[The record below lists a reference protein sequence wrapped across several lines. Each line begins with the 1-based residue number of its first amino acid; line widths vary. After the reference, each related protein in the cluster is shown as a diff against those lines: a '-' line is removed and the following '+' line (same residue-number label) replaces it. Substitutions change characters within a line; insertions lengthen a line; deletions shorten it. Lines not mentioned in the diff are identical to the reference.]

1 MPPAVTS
8 DLIIEVYMERA
19 KIYKKTLLIDPHD
32 DRLLADAAEHLRS
45 GEVIGFPTET
55 VYGLGCDAG
64 NGEAVK
70 KVFEAKGRPADN
82 PLICHIGDK
91 EQIKDIVSEITPLAQ
106 KLIDAFMPGPITVV
120 MKKADS
126 VSDQTTAG
134 LDTVG
139 VRMPSH
145 PVANK
150 FLKLCKVPVAA
161 PSANL
166 SGRPS
171 PTGARS
177 VLEDMDGYIYAVI
190 DGGDSEFGLES
201 TVVDCT
207 GTVPVIL
214 RPGAV
219 TKADIDAVLSKG
231 ETVMSGSLS
240 DKQTP
245 RSPGMKYRHYAPYAQ
260 VEIMKMPEGTKIEGD
275 GATGSDG
282 RIVKSSFT
290 VEDLKKLSDEEAREL
305 VNIASPFILRSREI
319 LAVNPFA
326 RIGLYCGSEIKAI
339 YDKMDDKILSSHTE
353 FCAYGKTVDVSC
365 ASHGLFEG
373 LRFLDVQEVD
383 VILAQGFDGEG
394 LSVAYMNRLGKAS
407 GKKEELTP
415 GMPAPARPERMPLDI
430 DSFKDT
436 NTASVLFID
445 DNNTSLSVCC
455 ESLMRRLIGKN
466 EPYISSRS
474 SDTGFE
480 LYCESAGLTAMS
492 GIEPDSQMNRAVK
505 EITGCGLGYIESRR
519 ADPAIYDDND
529 LILTVRDEQAF
540 EITKAFP
547 EIKDKVFS
555 LSTFAA
561 ANGLVMKDSSG
572 RVMSVSIPD
581 PSGEN
586 YETYLHTAKALNAW
600 LEILFPYILKE
611 LGASRI

>member
-1 MPPAVTS
+1 
-8 DLIIEVYMERA
+8 MERE
-19 KIYKKTLLIDPHD
+19 KKYKKTILIDSCD
-32 DRLLADAAEHLRS
+32 DKALIDAAEHLRN

-55 VYGLGCDAG
+55 VYGLGCDARD
-64 NGEAVK
+64 GEAVRR
-70 KVFEAKGRPADN
+70 VFAAKGRPADN

-106 KLIDAFMPGPITVV
+106 KLIDGFMPGPITVV
-120 MKKADS
+120 MKKSDSIADE
-126 VSDQTTAG
+126 TTAG

-150 FLKLCKVPVAA
+150 FLKYCGVPVAA

-207 GTVPVIL
+207 GETPVIL
-214 RPGAV
+214 RPGAI
-219 TKADIDAVLSKG
+219 TKADIDKVIQGGGTLIAGQLTG
-231 ETVMSGSLS
+231 
-240 DKQTP
+240 DKAP
-245 RSPGMKYRHYAPYAQ
+245 RSPGMKYRHYAPFAN
-260 VEIMKMPEGTKIEGD
+260 VEIMKMPEGTKITGD
-275 GATGSDG
+275 DASGSDG
-282 RIVKSSFT
+282 KIAKSEFT
-290 VEDLKKLSDEEAREL
+290 LDDLKKLSDDEAKEL

-319 LAVNPFA
+319 LAANPFA
-326 RIGLYCGSEIKAI
+326 RIGLYCGAEIRTV
-339 YDKMDDKILSSHTE
+339 YDKLNDKILSAHTE
-353 FCAYGKTVDVSC
+353 FCVYGKTADVSM

-394 LSVAYMNRLGKAS
+394 LSVAYMNRLSKAS
-407 GKKEELTP
+407 GKKEELVP
-415 GMPAPARPERMPLDI
+415 GMPAPARPLRLPLPI
-430 DSFKDT
+430 DAFKDT
-436 NTASVLFID
+436 YTASVLFID
-445 DNNTSLSVCC
+445 DNNTSLSPCC
-455 ESLMRRLIGKN
+455 ELLMRRLIEKN

-480 LYCESAGLTAMS
+480 IYCESAGLTAMS
-492 GIEPDSQMNRAVK
+492 GLEPDTQMDKAVR
-505 EITGCGLGYIESRR
+505 ELTGFGLGSIESRR

-529 LILTVRDEQAF
+529 LILTVRDEQAYS
-540 EITKAFP
+540 ITKAFP

-555 LSTFAA
+555 FSTFAA
-561 ANGLVMKDSSG
+561 NNGLVMKDSKG
-572 RVMSVSIPD
+572 KVMSISIPD

-586 YETYLHTAKALNAW
+586 YETYLHTAKALGAW
-600 LEILFPYILKE
+600 LELLFPYILKD

>member
-1 MPPAVTS
+1 
-8 DLIIEVYMERA
+8 MERA
-19 KIYKKTLLIDPHD
+19 KIYKKTLLIELTDKKGIKD
-32 DRLLADAAEHLRS
+32 CAEHLKN

-55 VYGLGCDAG
+55 VYGLGCDAR

-91 EQIKDIVSEITPLAQ
+91 SQIKDIVSDITPLAQ
-106 KLIDAFMPGPITVV
+106 KLIDSFMPGPITLV
-120 MKKADS
+120 MKKSDSIADE
-126 VSDQTTAG
+126 TTAG

-150 FLKLCKVPVAA
+150 FLKEAGIPVAA

-171 PTGARS
+171 PTSSRS
-177 VLEDMDGYIYAVI
+177 VLEDMDGYIYAII
-190 DGGDSEFGLES
+190 DGGDSEYGLES

-207 GTVPVIL
+207 GTTPVIL

-219 TKADIDAVLSKG
+219 TKADIDAVLNSD
-231 ETVMSGSLS
+231 ETVIAGGLA
-240 DKQTP
+240 DKETP

-260 VEIMKMPEGTKIEGD
+260 VEIMQMPEGVEIIGDNAIATDGKIGEYEP
-275 GATGSDG
+275 
-282 RIVKSSFT
+282 V
-290 VEDLKKLSDEEAREL
+290 DLKKLSDDEAKEL
-305 VNIASPFILRSREI
+305 VNIVSPFILRSREI
-319 LAVNPFA
+319 LSKNPFA
-326 RIGLYCGSEIKAI
+326 RIGIYCGGEIKAM
-339 YDKMDDKILSSHTE
+339 YDKLNDKILSAHTE
-353 FCAYGKTVDVSC
+353 FCVYGKTVDVAG

-383 VILAQGFDGEG
+383 VILAQGFYGEG
-394 LSVAYMNRLGKAS
+394 LSVAYMNRLGKAA

-415 GMPAPARPERMPLDI
+415 GMPAPARPARMPLPI
-430 DSFKDT
+430 DAFKDT
-436 NTASVLFID
+436 FTASVLFVD
-445 DNNTSLSVCC
+445 DNNISLSACC
-455 ESLMRRLIGKN
+455 EALMRRKIEKN
-466 EPYISSRS
+466 EPYISS
-474 SDTGFE
+474 DTKDAGFE
-480 LYCESAGLTAMS
+480 IYCESAGLTAMS
-492 GIEPDSQMNRAVK
+492 GLEPDPQMDKAVK
-505 EITGCGLGYIESRR
+505 ELTGFGLGSIESRR
-519 ADPAIYDDND
+519 ADPAIYDEND

-540 EITKAFP
+540 QIVKAFP
-547 EIKDKVFS
+547 EIKEKVFS

-572 RVMSVSIPD
+572 KVMSISVPD

-586 YETYLHTAKALNAW
+586 YETYLHTAKALGAW
-600 LEILFPYILKE
+600 LDLLFPYILKD

>member
-1 MPPAVTS
+1 
-8 DLIIEVYMERA
+8 MERE
-19 KIYKKTLLIDPHD
+19 KKYKKTILIDSCD
-32 DRLLADAAEHLRS
+32 DKALIDAAEHLRN

-55 VYGLGCDAG
+55 VYGLGCDARD
-64 NGEAVK
+64 GEAVRR
-70 KVFEAKGRPADN
+70 VFAAKGRPADN

-106 KLIDAFMPGPITVV
+106 KLIDGFMPGPITVV
-120 MKKADS
+120 MKKSDSIADE
-126 VSDQTTAG
+126 TTAG

-150 FLKLCKVPVAA
+150 FLKYCGVPVAA

-207 GTVPVIL
+207 GETPVIL
-214 RPGAV
+214 RPGAI
-219 TKADIDAVLSKG
+219 TKADIDKVIQGGGTLIAGQLTG
-231 ETVMSGSLS
+231 
-240 DKQTP
+240 DKAP
-245 RSPGMKYRHYAPYAQ
+245 RSPGMKYRHYAPFAN
-260 VEIMKMPEGTKIEGD
+260 VEIMKMPEGTKITGD
-275 GATGSDG
+275 DASGSDG
-282 RIVKSSFT
+282 KIAKSEFT
-290 VEDLKKLSDEEAREL
+290 LDDLKKLSDAEAKEL

-319 LAVNPFA
+319 LAANPFA
-326 RIGLYCGSEIKAI
+326 RIGLYCGVEIRTV
-339 YDKMDDKILSSHTE
+339 YDKLNDKILSAHTE
-353 FCAYGKTVDVSC
+353 FCVYGKTTDVSM

-383 VILAQGFDGEG
+383 VILAQGFDGGG
-394 LSVAYMNRLGKAS
+394 LSVAYMNRLSKAS
-407 GKKEELTP
+407 GKKEELVP
-415 GMPAPARPERMPLDI
+415 GMPAPARPLRLPLPI
-430 DSFKDT
+430 DAFKDT
-436 NTASVLFID
+436 YTASVLFID
-445 DNNTSLSVCC
+445 DNNTSLSPCC
-455 ESLMRRLIGKN
+455 ELLMRRLIEKN

-480 LYCESAGLTAMS
+480 IYCESAGLTAMS
-492 GIEPDSQMNRAVK
+492 GLDPDTRMDKAVR
-505 EITGCGLGYIESRR
+505 ELTGFGLGSIESRR

-529 LILTVRDEQAF
+529 LILTVRDEQAYS
-540 EITKAFP
+540 ITKAFP

-555 LSTFAA
+555 FSTFAA
-561 ANGLVMKDSSG
+561 NNGLVMKDSKG
-572 RVMSVSIPD
+572 KVMSISIPD

-586 YETYLHTAKALNAW
+586 YETYLHTAKALGAW
-600 LEILFPYILKE
+600 LELLFPYILKD

>member
-1 MPPAVTS
+1 
-8 DLIIEVYMERA
+8 MERA
-19 KIYKKTLLIDPHD
+19 KTYKKTLLIESSDKKGIKD
-32 DRLLADAAEHLRS
+32 CAGHLKN

-55 VYGLGCDAG
+55 VYGLGCDAR

-70 KVFEAKGRPADN
+70 RVFEAKGRPADN

-91 EQIKDIVSEITPLAQ
+91 EQIGDIVSEITPLAQ
-106 KLIDAFMPGPITVV
+106 KLIDAFMPGPITLV
-120 MKKADS
+120 MKKSDSIADE
-126 VSDQTTAG
+126 TTAG

-145 PVANK
+145 PVANR
-150 FLKLCKVPVAA
+150 FLKEAGIPVAA

-171 PTGARS
+171 PTSSRS

-190 DGGDSEFGLES
+190 DGGDSEYGLES

-207 GTVPVIL
+207 GTTPVIL

-219 TKADIDAVLSKG
+219 TKADIDSVLNG
-231 ETVMSGSLS
+231 EETVIAGGLS
-240 DKQTP
+240 DKETP
-245 RSPGMKYRHYAPYAQ
+245 RSPGMKYRHYAPYAR
-260 VEIMKMPEGTKIEGD
+260 VEIMQMPEGVEITGD
-275 GATGSDG
+275 NAIGSDG
-282 RIVKSSFT
+282 KIGVYEP
-290 VEDLKKLSDEEAREL
+290 VDLKKLTDAEAKEL
-305 VNIASPFILRSREI
+305 VNIVSPFILRSREI
-319 LAVNPFA
+319 LSENPFA
-326 RIGLYCGSEIKAI
+326 RIGLYCGGEIKAM
-339 YDKMDDKILSSHTE
+339 YDKLNDKILSAHTE
-353 FCAYGKTVDVSC
+353 FCVYGRTVDVSS

-383 VILAQGFDGEG
+383 VILAQGFSGEG
-394 LSVAYMNRLGKAS
+394 LSVAYMNRLGKAA

-415 GMPAPARPERMPLDI
+415 GMPAPARPARMPLPI
-430 DSFKDT
+430 DAFKDT

-445 DNNTSLSVCC
+445 DNNISLSACC
-455 ESLMRRLIGKN
+455 EVLMRRKIENN
-466 EPYISSRS
+466 EPYISNSA

-480 LYCESAGLTAMS
+480 IYCESAGLTAMT
-492 GIEPDSQMNRAVK
+492 GLEPDPQMDKAVK
-505 EITGCGLGYIESRR
+505 ELTGFGLGSVESRR

-547 EIKDKVFS
+547 QIKDKVFS

-561 ANGLVMKDSSG
+561 ANGLVMKDSTG
-572 RVMSVSIPD
+572 KVMSISVPD

-586 YETYLHTAKALNAW
+586 YETYLHTAKALGAW
-600 LEILFPYILKE
+600 LDLLFPYILKD
-611 LGASRI
+611 LGAARV

>member
-1 MPPAVTS
+1 
-8 DLIIEVYMERA
+8 MERER
-19 KIYKKTLLIDPHD
+19 KYKKTILIDSGD
-32 DRLLADAAEHLRS
+32 DAAIKEAAEHLRN

-64 NGEAVK
+64 DGDAVR

-106 KLIDAFMPGPITVV
+106 RLIDSFMPGPITLV
-120 MKKADS
+120 MKKADMI
-126 VSDQTTAG
+126 SDQTTAG

-139 VRMPSH
+139 VRMPSN

-150 FLKLCKVPVAA
+150 FLKFAAIPVAA

-171 PTGARS
+171 PTNARS

-207 GTVPVIL
+207 GTEPVIL

-219 TKADIDAVLSKG
+219 TKADIDAVLNNG
-231 ETVMSGSLS
+231 ETVMSESLS
-240 DKQTP
+240 GSEAPKA
-245 RSPGMKYRHYAPYAQ
+245 PGMKYRHYAPFAQ
-260 VEIMKMPEGTKIEGD
+260 VEIMKMPEGTKITGD
-275 GATGSDG
+275 NAAGTDG
-282 RIVKSSFT
+282 RIDRKANEPV
-290 VEDLKKLSDEEAREL
+290 DLKKLTDDEAKEL
-305 VNIASPFILRSREI
+305 VNIAAPFILRSREI
-319 LAVNPFA
+319 LSKNPFA
-326 RIGLYCGSEIKAI
+326 RIGLYCGSEIKAM
-339 YDKMDDKILSSHTE
+339 YDKMNDKLLSAHTE
-353 FCAYGKTVDVSC
+353 FCVYGKTTDVAC

-394 LSVAYMNRLGKAS
+394 LSVAYMNRLGKAA

-415 GMPAPARPERMPLDI
+415 GMPAPARPARSPLAI
-430 DSFKDT
+430 DAFKDT
-436 NTASVLFID
+436 FTGSVLFID
-445 DNNTSLSVCC
+445 DNNTSLSACC
-455 ESLMRRLIGKN
+455 ESLMRRLIEKN
-466 EPYISSRS
+466 EPYISSKTA
-474 SDTGFE
+474 DAGFE
-480 LYCESAGLTAMS
+480 IYCESAGLTAMS
-492 GIEPDSQMNRAVK
+492 GMEPDIMMDKAVR
-505 EITGCGLGYIESRR
+505 ELTGYGLGSVESRR
-519 ADPAIYDDND
+519 ANPAIYDDND

-572 RVMSVSIPD
+572 RVMSVSVPD

-611 LGASRI
+611 LGASRV

>member
-1 MPPAVTS
+1 
-8 DLIIEVYMERA
+8 MERA
-19 KIYKKTLLIDPHD
+19 KTYKKTLLIESSDKKGIKD
-32 DRLLADAAEHLRS
+32 CADHLKN

-55 VYGLGCDAG
+55 VYGLGCDAR

-70 KVFEAKGRPADN
+70 RVFEAKGRPADN

-91 EQIKDIVSEITPLAQ
+91 EQIRDIVSEITPLAQ
-106 KLIDAFMPGPITVV
+106 KLIDAFMPGPITLV
-120 MKKADS
+120 MKKSDSIADE
-126 VSDQTTAG
+126 TTAG

-145 PVANK
+145 PVANR
-150 FLKLCKVPVAA
+150 FLKEAGIPVAA

-171 PTGARS
+171 PTSSRS

-190 DGGDSEFGLES
+190 DGGDSEYGLES

-207 GTVPVIL
+207 GTTPVIL

-219 TKADIDAVLSKG
+219 TKADIDSVLNG
-231 ETVMSGSLS
+231 EETVIAGGLS
-240 DKQTP
+240 DKETP
-245 RSPGMKYRHYAPYAQ
+245 RSPGMKYRHYAPYAR
-260 VEIMKMPEGTKIEGD
+260 VEIMQMPEGVEITGD
-275 GATGSDG
+275 NAIGSDG
-282 RIVKSSFT
+282 KIGVYEP
-290 VEDLKKLSDEEAREL
+290 VDLKKLTDDEAKEL
-305 VNIASPFILRSREI
+305 VNIVSPFILRSREI
-319 LAVNPFA
+319 LSENPFA
-326 RIGLYCGSEIKAI
+326 RIGLYCGGEIKAM
-339 YDKMDDKILSSHTE
+339 YDKLNDKILSAHTE
-353 FCAYGKTVDVSC
+353 FCVYGRTVDVSS

-383 VILAQGFDGEG
+383 VILAQGFSGEG
-394 LSVAYMNRLGKAS
+394 LSVAYMNRLGKAA

-415 GMPAPARPERMPLDI
+415 GMPAPARPARMPLPI
-430 DSFKDT
+430 DAFKDT

-445 DNNTSLSVCC
+445 DNNISLSACC
-455 ESLMRRLIGKN
+455 EVLMRRKIENN
-466 EPYISSRS
+466 EPYISNSA

-480 LYCESAGLTAMS
+480 IYCESAGLTAMT
-492 GIEPDSQMNRAVK
+492 GLEPDPQMDKAVK
-505 EITGCGLGYIESRR
+505 ELTGFGLGSVESRR

-547 EIKDKVFS
+547 QIKDKVFS

-561 ANGLVMKDSSG
+561 ANGLVMKDSTG
-572 RVMSVSIPD
+572 KVMSISVPD

-586 YETYLHTAKALNAW
+586 YETYLHTAKALGAW
-600 LEILFPYILKE
+600 LDLLFPYILKD
-611 LGASRI
+611 LGAARV

>member
-1 MPPAVTS
+1 
-8 DLIIEVYMERA
+8 MERER
-19 KIYKKTLLIDPHD
+19 IYKKTLLIQSD
-32 DRLLADAAEHLRS
+32 DDQAIKEAAEHLRN

-55 VYGLGCDAG
+55 VYGLGCDAR
-64 NGEAVK
+64 NGEAVD
-70 KVFEAKGRPADN
+70 KVFAAKGRPADN

-91 EQIKDIVSEITPLAQ
+91 KQIRDIVSEITPLAQ
-106 KLIDAFMPGPITVV
+106 KLIDSFMPGPITIV
-120 MKKADS
+120 MKKADTI
-126 VSDQTTAG
+126 SDRTTAG

-150 FLKLCKVPVAA
+150 FLRYCGIPVAA

-207 GTVPVIL
+207 GEVPVIL

-219 TKADIDAVLSKG
+219 TKADIDSVLQSG
-231 ETVMSGSLS
+231 ETVMAGLPEGAE
-240 DKQTP
+240 KP

-260 VEIMKMPEGTKIEGD
+260 VEIMKMPEGTKITGD
-275 GATGSDG
+275 DAEGSDG
-282 RIVKSSFT
+282 RISKSTFT
-290 VEDLKKLSDEEAREL
+290 LEDLKKLTDDEAKEL
-305 VNIASPFILRSREI
+305 VSIASPFILRSREI
-319 LAVNPFA
+319 LSKNPFA
-326 RIGLYCGSEIKAI
+326 RIGLYCGSEIKAV
-339 YDKMDDKILSSHTE
+339 YDKLNDKILSAHTE
-353 FCAYGKTVDVSC
+353 FCVYGKTVDVSC

-373 LRFLDVQEVD
+373 LRYLDVQEVD
-383 VILAQGFDGEG
+383 LILAQGFDGEG
-394 LSVAYMNRLGKAS
+394 LSVAYMNRLSKAS

-415 GMPAPARPERMPLDI
+415 GMPAPARPSRTPLPI
-430 DSFKDT
+430 DAFKDT
-436 NTASVLFID
+436 VTASVLFID
-445 DNNTSLSVCC
+445 DNNISLSLCC
-455 ESLMRRLIGKN
+455 EALMRRLLEKN
-466 EPYISSRS
+466 EPYISSRAEN
-474 SDTGFE
+474 TGFE
-480 LYCESAGLTAMS
+480 IYCESAGLTAMD
-492 GIEPDSQMNRAVK
+492 GMDPDPVMDKAVK
-505 EITGCGLGYIESRR
+505 EISGLGLGSAESRR
-519 ADPAIYDDND
+519 ADPAVYDCND

-540 EITKAFP
+540 AIIKAFP

-572 RVMSVSIPD
+572 RVMSISVPD

-600 LEILFPYILKE
+600 IELLFPYILKE
-611 LGASRI
+611 LGASRV

>member
-1 MPPAVTS
+1 
-8 DLIIEVYMERA
+8 MERE
-19 KIYKKTLLIDPHD
+19 KKYKKTILIDSCD
-32 DRLLADAAEHLRS
+32 DKALIDAAEHLRN

-55 VYGLGCDAG
+55 VYGLGCDARD
-64 NGEAVK
+64 GEAVRR
-70 KVFEAKGRPADN
+70 VFAAKGRPADN

-106 KLIDAFMPGPITVV
+106 KLIDGFMPGPITVV
-120 MKKADS
+120 MKKSDSIADE
-126 VSDQTTAG
+126 TTAG

-150 FLKLCKVPVAA
+150 FLKYCGVPVAA

-207 GTVPVIL
+207 GETPVIL
-214 RPGAV
+214 RPGAI
-219 TKADIDAVLSKG
+219 TKADIDKVIQGGGTLIAGQLTG
-231 ETVMSGSLS
+231 
-240 DKQTP
+240 DKAP
-245 RSPGMKYRHYAPYAQ
+245 RSPGMKYRHYAPFAN
-260 VEIMKMPEGTKIEGD
+260 VEIMKMPEGTKITGD
-275 GATGSDG
+275 DASGSDG
-282 RIVKSSFT
+282 KIAKSEFT
-290 VEDLKKLSDEEAREL
+290 LDDLKKLSDDEAKEL

-319 LAVNPFA
+319 LAANPFA
-326 RIGLYCGSEIKAI
+326 RIGLYCGAEIRTV
-339 YDKMDDKILSSHTE
+339 YDKLNDKILSAHTE
-353 FCAYGKTVDVSC
+353 FCVYGKTTDVSM

-394 LSVAYMNRLGKAS
+394 LSVAYMNRLSKAS
-407 GKKEELTP
+407 GKKEELVP
-415 GMPAPARPERMPLDI
+415 GMPAPARPLRLPLPI
-430 DSFKDT
+430 DAFKDT
-436 NTASVLFID
+436 YTASVLFID
-445 DNNTSLSVCC
+445 DNNTSLSPCC
-455 ESLMRRLIGKN
+455 ELLMRRLIEKN

-480 LYCESAGLTAMS
+480 IYCESAGLTAMS
-492 GIEPDSQMNRAVK
+492 GLEPDTQMDKAVR
-505 EITGCGLGYIESRR
+505 ELTGFGLGSIESRR

-529 LILTVRDEQAF
+529 LILTVRDEQAYS
-540 EITKAFP
+540 ITKAFP

-555 LSTFAA
+555 FSTFAA
-561 ANGLVMKDSSG
+561 NNGLVMKDSKG
-572 RVMSVSIPD
+572 KVMSISIPD

-586 YETYLHTAKALNAW
+586 YETYLHTAKALGAW
-600 LEILFPYILKE
+600 LELLFPYILKD

>member
-1 MPPAVTS
+1 
-8 DLIIEVYMERA
+8 MERA
-19 KIYKKTLLIDPHD
+19 KTYKKTLLIESSDKKGIKD
-32 DRLLADAAEHLRS
+32 CADHLKN

-55 VYGLGCDAG
+55 VYGLGCDAR

-70 KVFEAKGRPADN
+70 RVFEAKGRPADN

-91 EQIKDIVSEITPLAQ
+91 EQIRDIVSEITPLAQ
-106 KLIDAFMPGPITVV
+106 KLIDAFMPGPITLV
-120 MKKADS
+120 MKKSDSIADE
-126 VSDQTTAG
+126 TTAG

-145 PVANK
+145 PVANR
-150 FLKLCKVPVAA
+150 FLKEAGIPVAA

-171 PTGARS
+171 PTSSRS

-190 DGGDSEFGLES
+190 DGGDSEYGLES

-207 GTVPVIL
+207 GTTPVIL

-219 TKADIDAVLSKG
+219 TKADIDSVLNG
-231 ETVMSGSLS
+231 EETVIAGGLS
-240 DKQTP
+240 DKETP
-245 RSPGMKYRHYAPYAQ
+245 RSPGMKYRHYAPYAR
-260 VEIMKMPEGTKIEGD
+260 VEIMQMPEGVEITGD
-275 GATGSDG
+275 NAIGSDG
-282 RIVKSSFT
+282 KIGVYEP
-290 VEDLKKLSDEEAREL
+290 VDLKKLTDDEAKEL
-305 VNIASPFILRSREI
+305 VNIVSPFILRSREI
-319 LAVNPFA
+319 LSENPFA
-326 RIGLYCGSEIKAI
+326 RIGLYCGGEIKAM
-339 YDKMDDKILSSHTE
+339 YDKLNDKILSAHTE
-353 FCAYGKTVDVSC
+353 FCVYGRTVDVSS

-383 VILAQGFDGEG
+383 VILAQGFSGEG
-394 LSVAYMNRLGKAS
+394 LSVAYMNRLGKAA

-415 GMPAPARPERMPLDI
+415 GMPAPARPARMPLPI
-430 DSFKDT
+430 DAFKDT

-445 DNNTSLSVCC
+445 DNNISLSACC
-455 ESLMRRLIGKN
+455 EVLMRRKIENN
-466 EPYISSRS
+466 EPYISNSA

-480 LYCESAGLTAMS
+480 IYCESAGLTAMT
-492 GIEPDSQMNRAVK
+492 GLEPDPQMDKAVK
-505 EITGCGLGYIESRR
+505 DLTGFGLGSVESRR

-547 EIKDKVFS
+547 QIKDKVFS

-561 ANGLVMKDSSG
+561 ANGLVMKDSKG
-572 RVMSVSIPD
+572 KVMSISVPD

-586 YETYLHTAKALNAW
+586 YETYLHTAKALGAW
-600 LEILFPYILKE
+600 LDLLFPYILKD
-611 LGASRI
+611 LGAARV

>member
-1 MPPAVTS
+1 
-8 DLIIEVYMERA
+8 MERE
-19 KIYKKTLLIDPHD
+19 KKYKKTILIDSCD
-32 DRLLADAAEHLRS
+32 DKALIDAAEHLRN

-55 VYGLGCDAG
+55 VYGLGCDARD
-64 NGEAVK
+64 GEAVRR
-70 KVFEAKGRPADN
+70 VFAAKGRPADN

-106 KLIDAFMPGPITVV
+106 KLIDGFMPGPITVV
-120 MKKADS
+120 MKKSDSIADE
-126 VSDQTTAG
+126 TTAG

-150 FLKLCKVPVAA
+150 FLKYCGVPVAA

-207 GTVPVIL
+207 GETPVIL
-214 RPGAV
+214 RPGAI
-219 TKADIDAVLSKG
+219 TKADIDKVILGGGTLIAGQLTG
-231 ETVMSGSLS
+231 
-240 DKQTP
+240 DKAP
-245 RSPGMKYRHYAPYAQ
+245 RSPGMKYRHYAPFAN
-260 VEIMKMPEGTKIEGD
+260 VEIMKMPEGTKITGD
-275 GATGSDG
+275 DASGSDG
-282 RIVKSSFT
+282 KIAKSEFT
-290 VEDLKKLSDEEAREL
+290 LDDLKKLSDDEAKEL

-319 LAVNPFA
+319 LAANPFA
-326 RIGLYCGSEIKAI
+326 RIGLYCGAEIRTV
-339 YDKMDDKILSSHTE
+339 YDKLNDKILSAHTE
-353 FCAYGKTVDVSC
+353 FCVYGKTTDVSM

-394 LSVAYMNRLGKAS
+394 LSVAYMNRLSKAS
-407 GKKEELTP
+407 GKKEELVP
-415 GMPAPARPERMPLDI
+415 GMPAPARPLRLPLPI
-430 DSFKDT
+430 DAFKDT
-436 NTASVLFID
+436 YTASVLFID
-445 DNNTSLSVCC
+445 DNNTSLSPCC
-455 ESLMRRLIGKN
+455 ELLMRRLIEKN

-474 SDTGFE
+474 TDTGFE
-480 LYCESAGLTAMS
+480 IYCESAGLTAMS
-492 GIEPDSQMNRAVK
+492 GLEPDTRMDKAVR
-505 EITGCGLGYIESRR
+505 ELTGLGLGSIESRR

-529 LILTVRDEQAF
+529 LILTVRDEQAYS
-540 EITKAFP
+540 ITKAFP

-555 LSTFAA
+555 FSTFAA
-561 ANGLVMKDSSG
+561 NNGLVMKDSKG
-572 RVMSVSIPD
+572 KVMSISIPD

-586 YETYLHTAKALNAW
+586 YETYLHTAKALGAW
-600 LEILFPYILKE
+600 LELLFPYILKD

>member
-1 MPPAVTS
+1 
-8 DLIIEVYMERA
+8 MERE
-19 KIYKKTLLIDPHD
+19 KKYNKTLLIDSSD
-32 DRLLADAAEHLRS
+32 SKAIKDCAEHLRN

-55 VYGLGCDAG
+55 VYGLGCDAR

-91 EQIKDIVSEITPLAQ
+91 SQIGDIVSEITPLAQ
-106 KLIDAFMPGPITVV
+106 KLIDAFMPGPITIV

-126 VSDQTTAG
+126 ISDQTTAG

-150 FLKLCKVPVAA
+150 FLKACGVPVAA

-190 DGGDSEFGLES
+190 DGGDSEYGLES

-207 GTVPVIL
+207 GKDPVIL

-219 TKADIDAVLSKG
+219 TKADIDAVLNGS
-231 ETVMSGSLS
+231 EAVMSGSLA
-240 DKQTP
+240 DKETP

-275 GATGSDG
+275 DAAGSDG
-282 RIVKSSFT
+282 KIKKTSFT
-290 VEDLKKLSDEEAREL
+290 VEDLKKLTDDEAKEL

-319 LAVNPFA
+319 LASNPFA
-326 RIGLYCGSEIKAI
+326 RIGLYCGEEIKAV
-339 YDKMDDKILSSHTE
+339 YEKLNDEILSAHTE
-353 FCAYGKTVDVSC
+353 FCVYGKTVDVSC

-383 VILAQGFDGEG
+383 VILAQGFDGDG
-394 LSVAYMNRLGKAS
+394 LSVAYMNRLSKAA

-415 GMPAPARPERMPLDI
+415 GMPKPARPSRTPLPI
-430 DSFKDT
+430 DAFKDT
-436 NTASVLFID
+436 FTASVLFVD
-445 DNNTSLSVCC
+445 DNNTSLSACC
-455 ESLMRRLIGKN
+455 ESLMRRKLEKN
-466 EPYISSRS
+466 EPYISNRM

-480 LYCESAGLTAMS
+480 IYCESAGLTAMD
-492 GIEPDSQMNRAVK
+492 GMDPDSQMDKAVK
-505 EITGCGLGYIESRR
+505 ELTGWGLGSIESRR
-519 ADPAIYDDND
+519 ANPAIYDDND

-540 EITKAFP
+540 AIIKAFP

-561 ANGLVMKDSSG
+561 KNGLVMKDSSG
-572 RVMSVSIPD
+572 RIMSISVPD
-581 PSGEN
+581 PTGEN
-586 YETYLHTAKALNAW
+586 YETYLHTAKALGAW
-600 LEILFPYILKE
+600 LDLLFPYIIKE
-611 LGASRI
+611 LGASRV

>member
-1 MPPAVTS
+1 
-8 DLIIEVYMERA
+8 MERA
-19 KIYKKTLLIDPHD
+19 KIYKKTLLIESTDKKGIKD
-32 DRLLADAAEHLRS
+32 CAGHLKS

-55 VYGLGCDAG
+55 VYGLGCDAR

-91 EQIKDIVSEITPLAQ
+91 SQIKDIVSEITPLAQ
-106 KLIDAFMPGPITVV
+106 KLIDSFMPGPITLV
-120 MKKADS
+120 MKKSDSIADE
-126 VSDQTTAG
+126 TTAG

-150 FLKLCKVPVAA
+150 FLKEAGIPVAA

-171 PTGARS
+171 PTSSRS
-177 VLEDMDGYIYAVI
+177 VLEDMDGYIYAII
-190 DGGDSEFGLES
+190 DGGDSEYGLES

-207 GTVPVIL
+207 GTTPVIL

-219 TKADIDAVLSKG
+219 TKADIDAVINSD
-231 ETVMSGSLS
+231 ETVIAGGLA
-240 DKQTP
+240 DKDTP
-245 RSPGMKYRHYAPYAQ
+245 RAPGMKYRHYAPYAQ
-260 VEIMKMPEGTKIEGD
+260 VEIMKMPEGVEITGDNAIATDGKIGEYEP
-275 GATGSDG
+275 
-282 RIVKSSFT
+282 V
-290 VEDLKKLSDEEAREL
+290 DLKKLTDDEAKEL

-319 LAVNPFA
+319 LSKNPFA
-326 RIGLYCGSEIKAI
+326 RIGLYCGGEIKAM
-339 YDKMDDKILSSHTE
+339 YDKLNDKILSAHTE
-353 FCAYGKTVDVSC
+353 FCVYGKTVDVAS

-383 VILAQGFDGEG
+383 VILAQGFDGDG

-407 GKKEELTP
+407 GRKEELTP
-415 GMPAPARPERMPLDI
+415 GMPAPARPARMPLPI
-430 DSFKDT
+430 DAFKDT
-436 NTASVLFID
+436 YTASVLFVD
-445 DNNTSLSVCC
+445 DNNISLSVCC
-455 ESLMRRLIGKN
+455 EALMRRKIENN
-466 EPYISSRS
+466 EPYISS
-474 SDTGFE
+474 DTKDAGFE
-480 LYCESAGLTAMS
+480 IYCESAGLTAMS
-492 GIEPDSQMNRAVK
+492 GLDPDQQMDKAVK
-505 EITGCGLGYIESRR
+505 ELTGFGLGSIESRR
-519 ADPAIYDDND
+519 ADPAIYDEND

-540 EITKAFP
+540 RIVKAFP
-547 EIKDKVFS
+547 EIKEKVFS

-572 RVMSVSIPD
+572 KVMSISVPD

-586 YETYLHTAKALNAW
+586 FETYLHTAKALGAW
-600 LEILFPYILKE
+600 LDLLFPYILKD

>member
-1 MPPAVTS
+1 
-8 DLIIEVYMERA
+8 MERA
-19 KIYKKTLLIDPHD
+19 KTYKKTLLIESSDKKGIKD
-32 DRLLADAAEHLRS
+32 CAGHLKN

-55 VYGLGCDAG
+55 VYGLGCDAR

-70 KVFEAKGRPADN
+70 RVFEAKGRPADN

-91 EQIKDIVSEITPLAQ
+91 EQIRDIVSEITPLAQ
-106 KLIDAFMPGPITVV
+106 KLIDAFMPGPITLV
-120 MKKADS
+120 MKKSDSIADE
-126 VSDQTTAG
+126 TTAG

-145 PVANK
+145 PVANR
-150 FLKLCKVPVAA
+150 FLKEAGIPVAA

-171 PTGARS
+171 PTSSRS

-190 DGGDSEFGLES
+190 DGGDSEYGLES

-207 GTVPVIL
+207 GTTPVIL

-219 TKADIDAVLSKG
+219 TKADIDSVLNSG
-231 ETVMSGSLS
+231 ETVIAGGLS
-240 DKQTP
+240 DKETP
-245 RSPGMKYRHYAPYAQ
+245 RSPGMKYRHYAPYAR
-260 VEIMKMPEGTKIEGD
+260 VEIMQMPEGVEITGD
-275 GATGSDG
+275 NAIGSDG
-282 RIVKSSFT
+282 KIGVYEP
-290 VEDLKKLSDEEAREL
+290 VDLKKLTDAEAKEL
-305 VNIASPFILRSREI
+305 VNIVSPFILRSREI
-319 LAVNPFA
+319 LSENPFA
-326 RIGLYCGSEIKAI
+326 RIGLYCGGEIKAM
-339 YDKMDDKILSSHTE
+339 YDKLNDKILSAHTE
-353 FCAYGKTVDVSC
+353 FCVYGRTVDVSS

-383 VILAQGFDGEG
+383 VILAQGFSGEG
-394 LSVAYMNRLGKAS
+394 LSVAYMNRLGKAA

-415 GMPAPARPERMPLDI
+415 GMPAPARPARMPLPI
-430 DSFKDT
+430 DAFKDT

-445 DNNTSLSVCC
+445 DNNISLSACC
-455 ESLMRRLIGKN
+455 EVLMRRKIEKN
-466 EPYISSRS
+466 EPYISNSA

-480 LYCESAGLTAMS
+480 IYCESAGLTAMT
-492 GIEPDSQMNRAVK
+492 GLEPDPQMDKAVK
-505 EITGCGLGYIESRR
+505 ELTGFGLGSVESRR

-547 EIKDKVFS
+547 QIKDKVFS

-561 ANGLVMKDSSG
+561 ANGLVMKDSTG
-572 RVMSVSIPD
+572 KVMSISVPD

-586 YETYLHTAKALNAW
+586 YETYLHTAKALGAW
-600 LEILFPYILKE
+600 LDLLFPYILKD
-611 LGASRI
+611 LGAARV

>member
-1 MPPAVTS
+1 
-8 DLIIEVYMERA
+8 MERE
-19 KIYKKTLLIDPHD
+19 KKYSRTILIDAD
-32 DRLLADAAEHLRS
+32 DEQAIRNATEHLRN
-45 GEVIGFPTET
+45 GEVVGFPTET

-91 EQIKDIVSEITPLAQ
+91 EQIRDVVSEITPLAQ
-106 KLIDAFMPGPITVV
+106 KLIDCFMPGPITIV

-150 FLKLCKVPVAA
+150 FLRYCGVPVAA

-177 VLEDMDGYIYAVI
+177 VLEDMDGYIYAII
-190 DGGDSEFGLES
+190 DGGESEFGLES

-207 GTVPVIL
+207 GAEPVIL

-219 TKADIDAVLSKG
+219 TKADIDSVLQNGEAV
-231 ETVMSGSLS
+231 VSGGMGSEE
-240 DKQTP
+240 TP
-245 RSPGMKYRHYAPYAQ
+245 RSPGMKYRHYAPFAQ
-260 VEIMKMPEGTKIEGD
+260 VEIMKMPEGTKITGD
-275 GATGSDG
+275 DKAGSDG
-282 RIVKSSFT
+282 KIVKGTFT
-290 VEDLKKLSDEEAREL
+290 IEDLKKLSDEEAKEL

-319 LAVNPFA
+319 LSANPFA
-326 RIGLYCGSEIKAI
+326 RIGIYCGDEIKAM
-339 YDKMDDKILSSHTE
+339 YDKLNDKILSAHTE
-353 FCAYGKTVDVSC
+353 FCVYGKTVDVSC

-383 VILAQGFDGEG
+383 VILVQGFDGEG
-394 LSVAYMNRLGKAS
+394 LSVAYMNRLTKAS

-415 GMPAPARPERMPLDI
+415 GMPVPARPSRIALPI
-430 DSFKDT
+430 DAFNNT
-436 NTASVLFID
+436 ITASVLFVD
-445 DNNTSLSVCC
+445 DNNTSLSACC
-455 ESLMRRLIGKN
+455 ESLMRWMLEKN
-466 EPYISSRS
+466 EPYISESAN
-474 SDTGFE
+474 DTGFE
-480 LYCESAGLTAMS
+480 IYCESAGLTAMN
-492 GIEPDSQMNRAVK
+492 GMKPDSQMDKAVK
-505 EITGCGLGYIESRR
+505 ELSGFGLSSIDSRR
-519 ADPAIYDDND
+519 ANAAIYDNND

-540 EITKAFP
+540 SIVKAFP

-561 ANGLVMKDSSG
+561 SCGLVMKDSAG
-572 RVMSVSIPD
+572 RVMSISVPD

-586 YETYLHTAKALNAW
+586 YQTYLHTAKALNAW
-600 LEILFPYILKE
+600 LELLFPYILKE

>member
-1 MPPAVTS
+1 
-8 DLIIEVYMERA
+8 MERA
-19 KIYKKTLLIDPHD
+19 KTYKKTLLIESSDKKGIKD
-32 DRLLADAAEHLRS
+32 CADHLKN

-55 VYGLGCDAG
+55 VYGLGCDAR

-70 KVFEAKGRPADN
+70 RVFEAKGRPADN

-91 EQIKDIVSEITPLAQ
+91 EQIRDIVSEITPLAQ
-106 KLIDAFMPGPITVV
+106 KLIDAFMPGPITLV
-120 MKKADS
+120 MKKSDSIADE
-126 VSDQTTAG
+126 TTAG

-145 PVANK
+145 PVANR
-150 FLKLCKVPVAA
+150 FLKEAGIPVAA

-171 PTGARS
+171 PTSSRS

-190 DGGDSEFGLES
+190 NGGDSEYGLES

-207 GTVPVIL
+207 GTTPVIL

-219 TKADIDAVLSKG
+219 TKADIDSVLNG
-231 ETVMSGSLS
+231 EETVIAGGLS
-240 DKQTP
+240 DKETP
-245 RSPGMKYRHYAPYAQ
+245 RSPGMKYRHYAPYAR
-260 VEIMKMPEGTKIEGD
+260 VEIMQMPEGVEITGD
-275 GATGSDG
+275 NAIGSDG
-282 RIVKSSFT
+282 KIGVYEP
-290 VEDLKKLSDEEAREL
+290 VDLKKLTDDEAKEL
-305 VNIASPFILRSREI
+305 VNIVSPFILRSREI
-319 LAVNPFA
+319 LSENPFA
-326 RIGLYCGSEIKAI
+326 RIGLYCGGEIKAM
-339 YDKMDDKILSSHTE
+339 YDKLNDKILSAHTE
-353 FCAYGKTVDVSC
+353 FCVYGRTVDVSS

-383 VILAQGFDGEG
+383 VILAQGFSGEG
-394 LSVAYMNRLGKAS
+394 LSVAYMNRLGKAA

-415 GMPAPARPERMPLDI
+415 GMPAPARPARMPLPI
-430 DSFKDT
+430 DAFKDT

-445 DNNTSLSVCC
+445 DNNISLSACC
-455 ESLMRRLIGKN
+455 EVLMRRKIENN
-466 EPYISSRS
+466 EPYISNSA

-480 LYCESAGLTAMS
+480 IYCESAGLTAMT
-492 GIEPDSQMNRAVK
+492 GLEPDPQMDKAVK
-505 EITGCGLGYIESRR
+505 ELTGFGLGSVESRR

-547 EIKDKVFS
+547 QIKDKVFS

-561 ANGLVMKDSSG
+561 ANGLVMKDSTG
-572 RVMSVSIPD
+572 KVMSISVPD

-586 YETYLHTAKALNAW
+586 YETYLHTAKALGAW
-600 LEILFPYILKE
+600 LDLLFPYILKD
-611 LGASRI
+611 LGAARV

>member
-1 MPPAVTS
+1 
-8 DLIIEVYMERA
+8 MERE
-19 KIYKKTLLIDPHD
+19 KKYSRTILITAD
-32 DRLLADAAEHLRS
+32 DEQAIKDAAEHLRN
-45 GEVIGFPTET
+45 GEVVGFPTET

-64 NGEAVK
+64 NGDAVK

-91 EQIKDIVSEITPLAQ
+91 EQIRDVVSEITPLAQ
-106 KLIDAFMPGPITVV
+106 KLIDSFMPGPITIV
-120 MKKADS
+120 MKKSDS

-150 FLKLCKVPVAA
+150 FLRYCGVPVAA

-177 VLEDMDGYIYAVI
+177 VLEDMDGYIYAII
-190 DGGDSEFGLES
+190 DGGESEFGLES

-207 GTVPVIL
+207 GAEPVIL
-214 RPGAV
+214 RPGAI
-219 TKADIDAVLSKG
+219 TKADIDSVLQNGEAVVSG
-231 ETVMSGSLS
+231 GMSN
-240 DKQTP
+240 KETP
-245 RSPGMKYRHYAPYAQ
+245 RSPGMKYRHYAPFAQ
-260 VEIMKMPEGTKIEGD
+260 VEIMKMPEGTKITGD
-275 GATGSDG
+275 DKAGSDG
-282 RIVKSSFT
+282 KIVKGSFT
-290 VEDLKKLSDEEAREL
+290 TEDLKKLSDEEAKEL

-319 LAVNPFA
+319 LSANPFA
-326 RIGLYCGSEIKAI
+326 RIGLYCGDEIRAM
-339 YDKMDDKILSSHTE
+339 YDKLNDKILSAHTE
-353 FCAYGKTVDVSC
+353 FCVYGKTVDVSC

-394 LSVAYMNRLGKAS
+394 LSVAYMNRLTKAS

-415 GMPAPARPERMPLDI
+415 GMPVPARPSRIALPI
-430 DSFKDT
+430 DAFKNT
-436 NTASVLFID
+436 ITASVLFID
-445 DNNTSLSVCC
+445 DNNTSLSACC
-455 ESLMRRLIGKN
+455 ESLMRRMLEKN
-466 EPYISSRS
+466 EPYISDSTN
-474 SDTGFE
+474 DTGLE
-480 LYCESAGLTAMS
+480 IYCESAGLTAMD
-492 GIEPDSQMNRAVK
+492 GMEPDSQMDKAVK
-505 EITGCGLGYIESRR
+505 EISGFGLSSIESRR
-519 ADPAIYDDND
+519 ANAAIYDSND

-540 EITKAFP
+540 SIVKAFP

-561 ANGLVMKDSSG
+561 SCGLVMKDSSG
-572 RVMSVSIPD
+572 RVMSISVPD

-586 YETYLHTAKALNAW
+586 YQTYLHTAKALNAW
-600 LEILFPYILKE
+600 LELLFPYILKE

>member
-1 MPPAVTS
+1 
-8 DLIIEVYMERA
+8 MERE
-19 KIYKKTLLIDPHD
+19 KRYNKTLLIDSD
-32 DRLLADAAEHLRS
+32 DSKAIKDAAEHLKN

-55 VYGLGCDAG
+55 VYGLGCDAR

-91 EQIKDIVSEITPLAQ
+91 EQIAGIVSEVTPLAQ
-106 KLIDAFMPGPITVV
+106 KLIDAFMPGPITIV

-126 VSDQTTAG
+126 ISDQTTAG

-150 FLKLCKVPVAA
+150 FLKACGVPVAA

-190 DGGDSEFGLES
+190 DGGDSEYGLES

-207 GTVPVIL
+207 GKDPVIL

-219 TKADIDAVLSKG
+219 TKADIDAVLNGG
-231 ETVMSGSLS
+231 EALMSGALS
-240 DKQTP
+240 DKEVP

-275 GATGSDG
+275 DAAGSDG
-282 RIVKSSFT
+282 KIKKTSFT
-290 VEDLKKLSDEEAREL
+290 VEDLKKLTDDEAKEL

-319 LAVNPFA
+319 LASNPFA
-326 RIGLYCGSEIKAI
+326 RIGLYCGEEIKAV
-339 YDKMDDKILSSHTE
+339 YEKLNDEILSAHTE
-353 FCAYGKTVDVSC
+353 FCVYGKTVDVSC

-394 LSVAYMNRLGKAS
+394 LSVAYMNRLSKAA

-415 GMPAPARPERMPLDI
+415 GMPKPARPSRTPLPI
-430 DSFKDT
+430 DAFKDT
-436 NTASVLFID
+436 FTASVLFVD
-445 DNNTSLSVCC
+445 DNNTSLSACC
-455 ESLMRRLIGKN
+455 ESLMRRKLEKN
-466 EPYISSRS
+466 EPYISNRM

-480 LYCESAGLTAMS
+480 IYCESAGLTAMD
-492 GIEPDSQMNRAVK
+492 GMDPDSQMDKAVK
-505 EITGCGLGYIESRR
+505 ELTGWGLGSIESRR
-519 ADPAIYDDND
+519 ANPAIYDDND

-540 EITKAFP
+540 AIIKAFP

-561 ANGLVMKDSSG
+561 KNGLVMKDSSG
-572 RVMSVSIPD
+572 RIMSISVPD
-581 PSGEN
+581 PTGEN
-586 YETYLHTAKALNAW
+586 YETYLHTAKALGAW
-600 LEILFPYILKE
+600 LDLLFPYIIKE
-611 LGASRI
+611 LGASRV

>member
-1 MPPAVTS
+1 
-8 DLIIEVYMERA
+8 MERE
-19 KIYKKTLLIDPHD
+19 KKYKKTLLIASD
-32 DRLLADAAEHLRS
+32 DEQAIKDAADHLRN

-64 NGEAVK
+64 NGEAVR

-106 KLIDAFMPGPITVV
+106 KLIDSFMPGPITIV
-120 MKKADS
+120 MKKSDS

-150 FLKLCKVPVAA
+150 FLRYCGVPVAA

-177 VLEDMDGYIYAVI
+177 VLEDMDGYIYAII

-207 GTVPVIL
+207 GNDPVIL

-219 TKADIDAVLSKG
+219 TKADIDLVLQNGEAVMAGSLKG
-231 ETVMSGSLS
+231 EE
-240 DKQTP
+240 TP
-245 RSPGMKYRHYAPYAQ
+245 RSPGMKYRHYAPFAQ
-260 VEIMKMPEGTKIEGD
+260 VEIMKMPEGTAIAGD
-275 GATGSDG
+275 DASGTGC
-282 RIVKSSFT
+282 RPEKTSFT
-290 VEDLKKLSDEEAREL
+290 TEDLKKLTDEEAKEL

-319 LAVNPFA
+319 LSKNPFA
-326 RIGLYCGSEIKAI
+326 RIGLYCGSEIRAM
-339 YDKMDDKILSSHTE
+339 YDKLDDKILSAHTE
-353 FCAYGKTVDVSC
+353 FCVYGKTVDVAC

-383 VILAQGFDGEG
+383 VILAQGFDGKG
-394 LSVAYMNRLGKAS
+394 LSVAYMNRLSKAA

-415 GMPAPARPERMPLDI
+415 GMPVPARPSRLPLPI
-430 DSFKDT
+430 DAFKDT
-436 NTASVLFID
+436 VTASVLFID
-445 DNNTSLSVCC
+445 DNNTSLSACC
-455 ESLMRRLIGKN
+455 ESLMRRMIEKN
-466 EPYISSRS
+466 EPYISNKSD
-474 SDTGFE
+474 DTGFE
-480 LYCESAGLTAMS
+480 IYCESAGLTAMD
-492 GIEPDSQMNRAVK
+492 GMEPDPQMDKAVK
-505 EITGCGLGYIESRR
+505 ELTGLGLSSIESRR
-519 ADPAIYDDND
+519 SNAAIYDNND

-540 EITKAFP
+540 AIIKAFP

-572 RVMSVSIPD
+572 RIMSISVPD

-586 YETYLHTAKALNAW
+586 YQTYLHTAKALNAW
-600 LEILFPYILKE
+600 LELLFPYVLKE
-611 LGASRI
+611 LGASRV

>member
-1 MPPAVTS
+1 
-8 DLIIEVYMERA
+8 MERE
-19 KIYKKTLLIDPHD
+19 KKYKKTLLIASD
-32 DRLLADAAEHLRS
+32 DEQAIKDAAEHLMN

-64 NGEAVK
+64 NGEAVR

-91 EQIKDIVSEITPLAQ
+91 EQIKNIVSEITPLAQ
-106 KLIDAFMPGPITVV
+106 KLIDSFMPGPITLV
-120 MKKADS
+120 MKKSDS

-150 FLKLCKVPVAA
+150 FLRYCGVPVAA

-177 VLEDMDGYIYAVI
+177 VLEDMDGYIYAII

-207 GTVPVIL
+207 GNDPVIL

-219 TKADIDAVLSKG
+219 TKADIDLVLQNGEAVMAGSLKG
-231 ETVMSGSLS
+231 EE
-240 DKQTP
+240 TP
-245 RSPGMKYRHYAPYAQ
+245 RSPGMKYRHYAPFAQ
-260 VEIMKMPEGTKIEGD
+260 VEIMKMPEGTAITGD
-275 GATGSDG
+275 DASGTGC
-282 RIVKSSFT
+282 KPEKTSFT
-290 VEDLKKLSDEEAREL
+290 TEDLKKLTDEEAKEL

-319 LAVNPFA
+319 LSKNPFA
-326 RIGLYCGSEIKAI
+326 RIGLYCGNEIRAM
-339 YDKMDDKILSSHTE
+339 YDKLDDKILSAHME
-353 FCAYGKTVDVSC
+353 FCVYGKTVDVAC

-383 VILAQGFDGEG
+383 MILAQGFDGKG
-394 LSVAYMNRLGKAS
+394 LSVAYMNRLSKAA

-415 GMPAPARPERMPLDI
+415 GMPVPARPSRLPLPI
-430 DSFKDT
+430 DAFKDT
-436 NTASVLFID
+436 VTASVLFID
-445 DNNTSLSVCC
+445 DNNTSLSACC
-455 ESLMRRLIGKN
+455 ESLMRRMIEKN
-466 EPYISSRS
+466 EPYISNKSD
-474 SDTGFE
+474 DTGFE
-480 LYCESAGLTAMS
+480 IYCESAGLTAMD
-492 GIEPDSQMNRAVK
+492 GMEPDPQMDKAVK
-505 EITGCGLGYIESRR
+505 EITGLGLSSIESRR
-519 ADPAIYDDND
+519 SNAAIYDNND

-540 EITKAFP
+540 AIIKAFP

-572 RVMSVSIPD
+572 RIMSISVPD

-586 YETYLHTAKALNAW
+586 YQTYLHTAKALNAW
-600 LEILFPYILKE
+600 LELLFPYVLKE
-611 LGASRI
+611 LGASRV

>member
-1 MPPAVTS
+1 
-8 DLIIEVYMERA
+8 MERE
-19 KIYKKTLLIDPHD
+19 KRYDKTLLIDSD
-32 DRLLADAAEHLRS
+32 DSKAIKDAAEHLKN

-55 VYGLGCDAG
+55 VYGLGCDAR

-91 EQIKDIVSEITPLAQ
+91 EQIAGIVSEVTPLAQ
-106 KLIDAFMPGPITVV
+106 KLIDAFMPGPITIV

-126 VSDQTTAG
+126 ISDQTTAG

-150 FLKLCKVPVAA
+150 FLKACGVPVAA

-190 DGGDSEFGLES
+190 DGGDSEYGLES

-207 GTVPVIL
+207 GKDPVIL

-219 TKADIDAVLSKG
+219 TKADIDAVLNGS
-231 ETVMSGSLS
+231 EAVMSGSLA
-240 DKQTP
+240 DKETP

-260 VEIMKMPEGTKIEGD
+260 VEIMKMPDGTKIEGD
-275 GATGSDG
+275 DAAGSDG
-282 RIVKSSFT
+282 KIKKTSFT
-290 VEDLKKLSDEEAREL
+290 VEDLKKLTDDEAKEL

-319 LAVNPFA
+319 LASNPFA
-326 RIGLYCGSEIKAI
+326 RIGLYCGEEIKAV
-339 YDKMDDKILSSHTE
+339 YEKLNDEILSAHTE
-353 FCAYGKTVDVSC
+353 FCVYGKTVDVSC

-394 LSVAYMNRLGKAS
+394 LSVAYMNRLSKAA

-415 GMPAPARPERMPLDI
+415 GMPKPARPSRTPLPI
-430 DSFKDT
+430 DAFKDT
-436 NTASVLFID
+436 FTASVLFVD
-445 DNNTSLSVCC
+445 DNNTSLSACC
-455 ESLMRRLIGKN
+455 ESLMRRKLEKN
-466 EPYISSRS
+466 EPYISNRM

-480 LYCESAGLTAMS
+480 IYCESAGLTAMD
-492 GIEPDSQMNRAVK
+492 GMDPDSQMDKAVK
-505 EITGCGLGYIESRR
+505 ELTGWGLGSIESRR
-519 ADPAIYDDND
+519 ANPAIYDDND

-540 EITKAFP
+540 AIIKAFP

-561 ANGLVMKDSSG
+561 KNGLVMKDSSG
-572 RVMSVSIPD
+572 RIMSISVPD
-581 PSGEN
+581 PTGEN
-586 YETYLHTAKALNAW
+586 YETYLHTAKALGAW
-600 LEILFPYILKE
+600 LDLLFPYIIKE
-611 LGASRI
+611 LGASRV

>member
-1 MPPAVTS
+1 
-8 DLIIEVYMERA
+8 MERER
-19 KIYKKTLLIDPHD
+19 IYKKTLLIQSD
-32 DRLLADAAEHLRS
+32 DDQAIKEAAEHLRN

-55 VYGLGCDAG
+55 VYGLGCDAR
-64 NGEAVK
+64 NGEAVD
-70 KVFEAKGRPADN
+70 KVFAAKGRPADN

-91 EQIKDIVSEITPLAQ
+91 KQIRDIVSEITPLAQ
-106 KLIDAFMPGPITVV
+106 KLIDSFMPGPITIV
-120 MKKADS
+120 MKKADTI
-126 VSDQTTAG
+126 SDRTTAG

-150 FLKLCKVPVAA
+150 FLRYCGIPVAA

-207 GTVPVIL
+207 GEVPVIL

-219 TKADIDAVLSKG
+219 TKADIDSVLQSG
-231 ETVMSGSLS
+231 ETVMAGLPEGAE
-240 DKQTP
+240 KP
-245 RSPGMKYRHYAPYAQ
+245 KSPGMKYRHYAPYAQ
-260 VEIMKMPEGTKIEGD
+260 VEIMKMPEGTKITGD
-275 GATGSDG
+275 DAEGSDG
-282 RIVKSSFT
+282 RISKSTFT
-290 VEDLKKLSDEEAREL
+290 LEDLKKLTDDEAKEL
-305 VNIASPFILRSREI
+305 VSIASPFILRSREI
-319 LAVNPFA
+319 LSKNPFA
-326 RIGLYCGSEIKAI
+326 RIGLYCGSEIKAV
-339 YDKMDDKILSSHTE
+339 YDKLNDKILSAHTE
-353 FCAYGKTVDVSC
+353 FCVYGKTVDVSC

-373 LRFLDVQEVD
+373 LRYLDVQEVD
-383 VILAQGFDGEG
+383 LILAQGFDGEG
-394 LSVAYMNRLGKAS
+394 LSVAYMNRLSKAS

-415 GMPAPARPERMPLDI
+415 GMPAPARPSRTPLPI
-430 DSFKDT
+430 DAFKDT
-436 NTASVLFID
+436 VTASVLFID
-445 DNNTSLSVCC
+445 DNNISLSLCC
-455 ESLMRRLIGKN
+455 EALMRRLLEKN
-466 EPYISSRS
+466 EPYISSRAEN
-474 SDTGFE
+474 TGFE
-480 LYCESAGLTAMS
+480 IYCESAGLTAMD
-492 GIEPDSQMNRAVK
+492 GMDPDPVMDKAVK
-505 EITGCGLGYIESRR
+505 EISGLGLGSAESRR
-519 ADPAIYDDND
+519 ADPAVYDCND

-540 EITKAFP
+540 AIIKAFP

-572 RVMSVSIPD
+572 RVMSISVPD

-600 LEILFPYILKE
+600 IELLFPYILKE
-611 LGASRI
+611 LGASRV

>member
-1 MPPAVTS
+1 
-8 DLIIEVYMERA
+8 
-19 KIYKKTLLIDPHD
+19 
-32 DRLLADAAEHLRS
+32 
-45 GEVIGFPTET
+45 
-55 VYGLGCDAG
+55 
-64 NGEAVK
+64 
-70 KVFEAKGRPADN
+70 
-82 PLICHIGDK
+82 
-91 EQIKDIVSEITPLAQ
+91 
-106 KLIDAFMPGPITVV
+106 MPGPITIV

-126 VSDQTTAG
+126 ISDQTTAG

-150 FLKLCKVPVAA
+150 FLKACGVPVAA

-190 DGGDSEFGLES
+190 DGGDSEYGLES

-207 GTVPVIL
+207 GKDPVIL

-219 TKADIDAVLSKG
+219 TKADIDAVLNGS
-231 ETVMSGSLS
+231 EAVMSGSLA
-240 DKQTP
+240 DKETP

-275 GATGSDG
+275 DAAGSDG
-282 RIVKSSFT
+282 KIKKTSFT
-290 VEDLKKLSDEEAREL
+290 VEDLKKLTDDEAKEL

-319 LAVNPFA
+319 LASNPFA
-326 RIGLYCGSEIKAI
+326 RIGLYCGEEIKAV
-339 YDKMDDKILSSHTE
+339 YEKLNDEILSAHTE
-353 FCAYGKTVDVSC
+353 FCVYGKTVDVSC

-394 LSVAYMNRLGKAS
+394 LSVAYMNRLSKAA

-415 GMPAPARPERMPLDI
+415 GMPKPARPSRTPLPI
-430 DSFKDT
+430 DAFKDT
-436 NTASVLFID
+436 FTASVLFVD
-445 DNNTSLSVCC
+445 DNNTSLSACC
-455 ESLMRRLIGKN
+455 ESLMRRKLEKN
-466 EPYISSRS
+466 EPYISNRM

-480 LYCESAGLTAMS
+480 IYCESAGLTAMD
-492 GIEPDSQMNRAVK
+492 GMDPDSQMDKAVK
-505 EITGCGLGYIESRR
+505 ELTGWGLGSIESRR
-519 ADPAIYDDND
+519 ANPAIYDDND

-540 EITKAFP
+540 AIIKAFP

-561 ANGLVMKDSSG
+561 KNGLVMKDSSG
-572 RVMSVSIPD
+572 RIMSISVPD
-581 PSGEN
+581 PTGEN
-586 YETYLHTAKALNAW
+586 YETYLHTAKALGAW
-600 LEILFPYILKE
+600 LDLLFPYIIKE
-611 LGASRI
+611 LGASRV

>member
-1 MPPAVTS
+1 
-8 DLIIEVYMERA
+8 MERE
-19 KIYKKTLLIDPHD
+19 KKYKKTLLIASD
-32 DRLLADAAEHLRS
+32 DDQAIKDAAEHLRN

-64 NGEAVK
+64 NGEAVR

-82 PLICHIGDK
+82 PLICHIGNK
-91 EQIKDIVSEITPLAQ
+91 EQIKSIVSEITPLAQ
-106 KLIDAFMPGPITVV
+106 KLIDSFMPGPITLV
-120 MKKADS
+120 MKKSDS

-150 FLKLCKVPVAA
+150 FLRYCGVPVAA

-177 VLEDMDGYIYAVI
+177 VLEDMDGYIYAII

-207 GTVPVIL
+207 GIDPVIL

-219 TKADIDAVLSKG
+219 TKADIDLVLQNGEAVMAGSLKG
-231 ETVMSGSLS
+231 EE
-240 DKQTP
+240 TP
-245 RSPGMKYRHYAPYAQ
+245 RSPGMKYRHYAPFAQ
-260 VEIMKMPEGTKIEGD
+260 VEIMKMPEGTAITGD
-275 GATGSDG
+275 DASGTGC
-282 RIVKSSFT
+282 KPEKTSFT
-290 VEDLKKLSDEEAREL
+290 TEDLKKLTDEEAKEL

-319 LAVNPFA
+319 LSKNPFA
-326 RIGLYCGSEIKAI
+326 RIGLYCGSEIRAM
-339 YDKMDDKILSSHTE
+339 YDKLNDKILSAHTE
-353 FCAYGKTVDVSC
+353 FCVYGKTVDVAC

-383 VILAQGFDGEG
+383 VILAQGFDGKG
-394 LSVAYMNRLGKAS
+394 LSVAYMNRLSKAAGKE
-407 GKKEELTP
+407 EELTP
-415 GMPAPARPERMPLDI
+415 GMPVPARPSRLPLPI
-430 DSFKDT
+430 DAFKDT
-436 NTASVLFID
+436 VTASVLFID
-445 DNNTSLSVCC
+445 DNNTSLSACC
-455 ESLMRRLIGKN
+455 ESLMRRMIEKN
-466 EPYISSRS
+466 EPYISNKTD
-474 SDTGFE
+474 DTGFE
-480 LYCESAGLTAMS
+480 IYCESAGLTAMD
-492 GIEPDSQMNRAVK
+492 GMEPDPQMDKAVR
-505 EITGCGLGYIESRR
+505 ELTGLGLSSIESRR
-519 ADPAIYDDND
+519 SNAAIYDNND

-540 EITKAFP
+540 AIIKAFP

-572 RVMSVSIPD
+572 RIMSISVPD

-586 YETYLHTAKALNAW
+586 YQTYLHTAKALNAW
-600 LEILFPYILKE
+600 LELLFPYVLKE
-611 LGASRI
+611 LGASRV

>member
-1 MPPAVTS
+1 
-8 DLIIEVYMERA
+8 MERA
-19 KIYKKTLLIDPHD
+19 IIYKKTLLIDSSD
-32 DRLLADAAEHLRS
+32 KKGIKDCTEHLKN

-55 VYGLGCDAG
+55 VYGLGCDAR

-91 EQIKDIVSEITPLAQ
+91 SQIKDIVSEITPLAQ
-106 KLIDAFMPGPITVV
+106 KLIDSFMPGPITLV
-120 MKKADS
+120 MKKSDSIADE
-126 VSDQTTAG
+126 TTAG

-150 FLKLCKVPVAA
+150 FLKEAGIPVAA

-171 PTGARS
+171 PTSSRS
-177 VLEDMDGYIYAVI
+177 VLEDMDGYIYAII
-190 DGGDSEFGLES
+190 DGGDSEYGLES

-207 GTVPVIL
+207 GTTPVIL

-219 TKADIDAVLSKG
+219 TKADIDAVLNSD
-231 ETVMSGSLS
+231 ETVIAGGLA
-240 DKQTP
+240 DKETP

-260 VEIMKMPEGTKIEGD
+260 VEIMQMPEGVEIIGD
-275 GATGSDG
+275 NAIATDG
-282 RIVKSSFT
+282 RIGEYEPV
-290 VEDLKKLSDEEAREL
+290 DLKKLTDDEAKEL

-319 LAVNPFA
+319 LSKNPFA
-326 RIGLYCGSEIKAI
+326 RIGLYCGGEIKAM
-339 YDKMDDKILSSHTE
+339 YDKLNDKILSAHTE
-353 FCAYGKTVDVSC
+353 FCVYGKTVDVAS

-373 LRFLDVQEVD
+373 LRYLDVQEVD
-383 VILAQGFDGEG
+383 VILAQGFDGDG

-415 GMPAPARPERMPLDI
+415 GMPAPARPARMPLPI
-430 DSFKDT
+430 DAFKDT
-436 NTASVLFID
+436 YTASVLFVD
-445 DNNTSLSVCC
+445 DNNISLSVCC
-455 ESLMRRLIGKN
+455 EALMRRKIEKN
-466 EPYISSRS
+466 EPYISS
-474 SDTGFE
+474 DAKEAGFE
-480 LYCESAGLTAMS
+480 IYCESAGLTAMS
-492 GIEPDSQMNRAVK
+492 GLDPDSQMDKAVK
-505 EITGCGLGYIESRR
+505 ELTGFGLGSIESRR
-519 ADPAIYDDND
+519 ADPAIYDEND

-540 EITKAFP
+540 QIVKAFP
-547 EIKDKVFS
+547 EIKEKVFS

-572 RVMSVSIPD
+572 KVMSISVPD

-586 YETYLHTAKALNAW
+586 FETYLHTAKALGAW
-600 LEILFPYILKE
+600 LDLLFPYILKD

>member
-1 MPPAVTS
+1 
-8 DLIIEVYMERA
+8 MERE
-19 KIYKKTLLIDPHD
+19 KKYKKTILIDSCD
-32 DRLLADAAEHLRS
+32 DKALIDAAEHLRN

-55 VYGLGCDAG
+55 VYGLGCDARD
-64 NGEAVK
+64 GEAVRR
-70 KVFEAKGRPADN
+70 VFAAKGRPADN

-106 KLIDAFMPGPITVV
+106 KLIDGFMPGPITVV
-120 MKKADS
+120 MKKSDSIADE
-126 VSDQTTAG
+126 TTAG

-150 FLKLCKVPVAA
+150 FLKYCGVPVAA

-207 GTVPVIL
+207 GETPVIL
-214 RPGAV
+214 RPGAI
-219 TKADIDAVLSKG
+219 TKADIDKVIQGGGTLIAGQLTG
-231 ETVMSGSLS
+231 
-240 DKQTP
+240 DKAP
-245 RSPGMKYRHYAPYAQ
+245 RSPGMKYRHYAPFAN
-260 VEIMKMPEGTKIEGD
+260 VEIMKMPEGTKITGD
-275 GATGSDG
+275 DASGSDG
-282 RIVKSSFT
+282 KIAKIEFT
-290 VEDLKKLSDEEAREL
+290 LDDLKKLSDDEAKEL

-319 LAVNPFA
+319 LAANPFA
-326 RIGLYCGSEIKAI
+326 RIGLYCGAEIRTV
-339 YDKMDDKILSSHTE
+339 YDKLNDKILSAHTE
-353 FCAYGKTVDVSC
+353 FCVYGKTTDVSM

-394 LSVAYMNRLGKAS
+394 LSVAYMNRLSKAS
-407 GKKEELTP
+407 GKKEELVP
-415 GMPAPARPERMPLDI
+415 GMPAPARPLRLPLPI
-430 DSFKDT
+430 DAFKDT
-436 NTASVLFID
+436 YTASVLFID
-445 DNNTSLSVCC
+445 DNNTSLSPCC
-455 ESLMRRLIGKN
+455 ELLMRRLIEKN

-480 LYCESAGLTAMS
+480 IYCESAGLTAMS
-492 GIEPDSQMNRAVK
+492 GLEPDTQMDKAVR
-505 EITGCGLGYIESRR
+505 EITGFGLGSIESRR

-529 LILTVRDEQAF
+529 LILTVRDEQAYS
-540 EITKAFP
+540 ITKAFP

-555 LSTFAA
+555 FSTFAA
-561 ANGLVMKDSSG
+561 NNGLVMKDSKG
-572 RVMSVSIPD
+572 KVMSISIPD

-586 YETYLHTAKALNAW
+586 YETYLHTAKALGAW
-600 LEILFPYILKE
+600 LELLFPYILKD

>member
-1 MPPAVTS
+1 
-8 DLIIEVYMERA
+8 MERA
-19 KIYKKTLLIDPHD
+19 KTYKKTLLIKSSDKKGIKD
-32 DRLLADAAEHLRS
+32 CAGHLKN

-55 VYGLGCDAG
+55 VYGLGCDAR

-70 KVFEAKGRPADN
+70 RVFEAKGRPADN

-91 EQIKDIVSEITPLAQ
+91 EQIGDIVSEITPLAQ
-106 KLIDAFMPGPITVV
+106 KLIDAFMPGPITLV
-120 MKKADS
+120 MKKSDSIADE
-126 VSDQTTAG
+126 TTAG

-145 PVANK
+145 PVANR
-150 FLKLCKVPVAA
+150 FLKEAGIPVAA

-171 PTGARS
+171 PTSSRS

-190 DGGDSEFGLES
+190 DGGDSEYGLES

-207 GTVPVIL
+207 GTTPVIL

-219 TKADIDAVLSKG
+219 TKADIDSVLNG
-231 ETVMSGSLS
+231 EETVIAGGLS
-240 DKQTP
+240 DKETP
-245 RSPGMKYRHYAPYAQ
+245 RSPGMKYRHYAPYAR
-260 VEIMKMPEGTKIEGD
+260 VEIMQMPEGVEITGD
-275 GATGSDG
+275 NAIGSDG
-282 RIVKSSFT
+282 KIGVYEP
-290 VEDLKKLSDEEAREL
+290 VDLKKLTDDEAKEL
-305 VNIASPFILRSREI
+305 VNIVSPFILRSREI
-319 LAVNPFA
+319 LSENPFA
-326 RIGLYCGSEIKAI
+326 RIGLYCGGEIKAM
-339 YDKMDDKILSSHTE
+339 YDKLNDKILSAHTE
-353 FCAYGKTVDVSC
+353 FCVYGRTVDVSS

-383 VILAQGFDGEG
+383 VILAQGFSGEG
-394 LSVAYMNRLGKAS
+394 LSVAYMNRLGKAA

-415 GMPAPARPERMPLDI
+415 GMPAPARPARMPLPI
-430 DSFKDT
+430 DAFKDT

-445 DNNTSLSVCC
+445 DNNISLSACC
-455 ESLMRRLIGKN
+455 EVLMRRKIENN
-466 EPYISSRS
+466 EPYISNSA

-480 LYCESAGLTAMS
+480 IYCESAGLTAMT
-492 GIEPDSQMNRAVK
+492 GLEPDPQMDKAVK
-505 EITGCGLGYIESRR
+505 ELTGFGLGSVESRR

-547 EIKDKVFS
+547 QIKDKVFS

-561 ANGLVMKDSSG
+561 ANGLVMKDSTG
-572 RVMSVSIPD
+572 KVMSISVPD

-586 YETYLHTAKALNAW
+586 YETYLHTAKALGAW
-600 LEILFPYILKE
+600 LDLLFPYILKD
-611 LGASRI
+611 LGAARV